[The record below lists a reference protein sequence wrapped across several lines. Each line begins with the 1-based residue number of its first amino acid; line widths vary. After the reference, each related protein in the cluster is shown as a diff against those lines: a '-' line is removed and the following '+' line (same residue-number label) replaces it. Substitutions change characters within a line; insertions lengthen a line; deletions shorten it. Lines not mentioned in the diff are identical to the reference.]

1 MERIKIGTFEVTNET
16 IIAIDPCYQKQ
27 IWGVPVKAKNG
38 TYNLYVCIVDDIT
51 WGKRVMFME
60 AIHADDDHDVET
72 LLWEYCNDSAVD
84 SGTFSFMDNDYFNKT
99 RTHNQVDKEWYKKSV
114 IDMDAKCHIVDNR
127 AGICESGYGD
137 GLYEV
142 DVVYDD
148 DNEKCETICAIRVT
162 FICDDE
168 YEEE

>member
-1 MERIKIGTFEVTNET
+1 MERIKIGTLEVTNET
-16 IIAIDPCYQKQ
+16 IIAIDPCYKKQ
-27 IWGVPVKAKNG
+27 IMGASFKAKNG
-38 TYNLYVCIVDDIT
+38 TYNVYVCIVDDIT

-60 AIHADDDHDVET
+60 AIHTDDDHDVET
-72 LLWEYCNDSAVD
+72 LLWEYESDCPVD
-84 SGTFSFMDNDYFNKT
+84 SGTFSFMDVDYYNKT
-99 RTHNQVDKEWYKKSV
+99 RPNGSLDERWYEKSV
-114 IDMDAKCHIVDNR
+114 IGMTDKSHIIDNR
-127 AGICESGYGD
+127 VSICESGYGD

-148 DNEKCETICAIRVT
+148 DNEMCETICAIRVT